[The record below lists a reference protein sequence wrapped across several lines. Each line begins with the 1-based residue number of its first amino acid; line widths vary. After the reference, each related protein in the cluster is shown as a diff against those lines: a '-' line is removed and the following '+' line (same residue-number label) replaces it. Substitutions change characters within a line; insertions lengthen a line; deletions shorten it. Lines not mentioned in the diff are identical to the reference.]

1 MPKQR
6 YVLVLAAAALIAVL
20 GLTWIILKAPS
31 DPPEGFAKTNGRIEA
46 ERFDIATKFAGRLQ
60 EVNGKEGDYVKA
72 AQVLARLDTSELDAQ
87 RREAEATKVQ
97 AEQQLAQAQALV
109 AQRNAELKLASLQL
123 ERALNLV
130 SKGVT
135 SQEIVDQRQSAKHT
149 AEAAVNAASA
159 EVAVARAAIDAAAAR
174 INRLT
179 VDIEDCSLKAP
190 RNGRIEYRLALPGEV
205 LAAGGRVLTL
215 LDLTDVYM
223 TVFFPT
229 SEAGRLRIGGE
240 ARIIFDAAPKYVVPA
255 TVTFVASEAQFTPKY
270 VETKIEREKLMFR
283 VKVSLPPELL
293 EKHENVV
300 KTGVPG
306 VAYVK
311 LSEEAQWPERL
322 SSQLPR

>member
-1 MPKQR
+1 MPTQR
-6 YVLVLAAAALIAVL
+6 YVLVLAAAALVAAL
-20 GLTWIILKAPS
+20 GLIWIILRAPS

-60 EVNGKEGDYVKA
+60 DVNVKEGDYVKA